1 YRSSG
6 VRPCCSTAARMGHPS
21 SPTRRSSDL
30 RQAASV
36 YRCIGRPDL
45 AEDAS
50 FSNLLAN
57 PEYNDLVGALIGE
70 WTGQRTA
77 LEIFDESGRHRA
89 PFSLIPEPRDLLEWP
104 PLREAGFWVELDH
117 PVIGRHV
124 VPSAPIELDGDR
136 GEQRRA
142 PLL

>member
-36 YRCIGRPDL
+36 YRCIGRPAL

-77 LEIFDESGRHRA
+77 LEIFDESRSEEHTSELQSRENIVCR
-89 PFSLIPEPRDLLEWP
+89 PLLEKKKT
-104 PLREAGFWVELDH
+104 RKA
-117 PVIGRHV
+117 
-124 VPSAPIELDGDR
+124 
-136 GEQRRA
+136 
-142 PLL
+142 